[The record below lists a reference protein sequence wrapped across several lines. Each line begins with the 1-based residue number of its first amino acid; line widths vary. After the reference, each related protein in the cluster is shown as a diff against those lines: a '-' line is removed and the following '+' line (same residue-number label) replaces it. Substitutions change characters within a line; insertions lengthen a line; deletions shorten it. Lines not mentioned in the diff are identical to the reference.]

1 MKSYRAVLSMAAATA
16 VALAVAGCAGG
27 ASGGGG
33 DESDDGLGLF
43 KAGDL
48 TICANVETPPN
59 IYVDDDGKTIGVE
72 VDIANAIADQ
82 LGLTTKILE
91 YDFAGL
97 IPALQAHQCDTII
110 STLYIKPEREEIA
123 NFVPYLIS
131 GTGVAVSKENPA
143 NVTGYDDSLCGTKAI
158 GINGSTGAVL
168 LEDKSAEC
176 EENGLP
182 KIEITYLDSPA
193 DALQQVIAGQV
204 DVFVD
209 ASEEL
214 TYFEAQSDGAFVPV
228 GDVVDTIRIGAA
240 TLKDNAPLHEAL
252 QGAFEAIVEDGTYA
266 DILATWK
273 FEALD
278 IANWTE

>member
-1 MKSYRAVLSMAAATA
+1 MKSYRAVLSMTAAAA

-27 ASGGGG
+27 GSGGGSEG
-33 DESDDGLGLF
+33 DDDLGLF

-59 IYVDDDGKTIGVE
+59 IYVDDDGNTIGVE

-82 LGLTTKILE
+82 LGLKTKILE

-168 LEDKSAEC
+168 LEEKSAEC

-240 TLKDNAPLHEAL
+240 TLKDNEALHEAL
-252 QGAFEAIVEDGTYA
+252 QGAFDAIVDDGTYA
-266 DILATWK
+266 DILAEWK

-278 IANWTE
+278 IANWKE

>member
-1 MKSYRAVLSMAAATA
+1 MKSYRSVFAIATAAA
-16 VALAVAGCAGG
+16 VALAVAGCAAPS
-27 ASGGGG
+27 ASPEG
-33 DESDDGLGLF
+33 EDDLGLF

-48 TICANVETPPN
+48 TICANLETPPN
-59 IYVDDDGKTIGVE
+59 IYVDEDGNTIGVE
-72 VDIANAIADQ
+72 VDIANAMADQ
-82 LGLTTKILE
+82 LGLTTNILE

-131 GTGVAVSKENPA
+131 GTAVAVSKENPA
-143 NVTGYDDSLCGTKAI
+143 NVTGVDDSLCGTTTIA
-158 GINGSTGAVL
+158 INGSTGAVL
-168 LEDKSAEC
+168 LEEQSVEC

-182 KIEITYLDSPA
+182 KVEVTLLDSPA

-204 DVFVD
+204 DAFID

-214 TYFEAQSDGAFVPV
+214 SYFEAESDGAFVPV
-228 GDVVDTIRIGAA
+228 GEVVDTIRIGAA
-240 TLKDNAPLHEAL
+240 TLKDNVALHEAL
-252 QGAFEAIVEDGTYA
+252 QGAFDAIVEDGTYA
-266 DILATWK
+266 DILAKWK

-278 IANWTE
+278 IANWE

>member
-1 MKSYRAVLSMAAATA
+1 MKSYRSVFAIATAAA
-16 VALAVAGCAGG
+16 VALAVAGCAAPS
-27 ASGGGG
+27 ASPEG
-33 DESDDGLGLF
+33 EDDLGLF

-59 IYVDDDGKTIGVE
+59 IYVDDEGNRIGVE
-72 VDIANAIADQ
+72 VDIANAMADQ
-82 LGLTTKILE
+82 LGLTTNILE

-123 NFVPYLIS
+123 NFVPNLIS
-131 GTGVAVSKENPA
+131 GTAVAVSKENPA
-143 NVTGYDDSLCGTKAI
+143 NVTGVDDSLCGTTTIA
-158 GINGSTGAVL
+158 INGSTGAVL
-168 LEDKSAEC
+168 LEEQSVEC

-182 KIEITYLDSPA
+182 KVEVTLLDSPA

-204 DVFVD
+204 DAFID

-214 TYFEAQSDGAFVPV
+214 SYFEAESDGAFVPV

-240 TLKDNAPLHEAL
+240 TLKDNVALHEAL
-252 QGAFEAIVEDGTYA
+252 QGAFDAIVEDGTYA
-266 DILATWK
+266 DILAKWK

-278 IANWTE
+278 IANWE

>member
-1 MKSYRAVLSMAAATA
+1 MKSYHAVLSTVAAAA

-27 ASGGGG
+27 ASGG
-33 DESDDGLGLF
+33 DSESDDGLGLF
-43 KAGDL
+43 KPGDL

-59 IYVDDDGKTIGVE
+59 IYVDDDGKPIGVE
-72 VDIANAIADQ
+72 VDIANAMADQ
-82 LGLTTKILE
+82 LGLATNILE

-131 GTGVAVSKENPA
+131 GTGIAVSKENPA
-143 NVTGYDDSLCGTKAI
+143 NVTGYDDSLCGAKVI
-158 GINGSTGAVL
+158 GINGATGAVL
-168 LEDKSAEC
+168 IEEKSAEC
-176 EENGLP
+176 EANGLP
-182 KIEITYLDSPA
+182 TIDITLLDSPA
-193 DALQQVIAGQV
+193 DALQQVISGQV
-204 DVFVD
+204 DAFVD

-214 TYFEAQSDGAFVPV
+214 TFFEGKSDGAFVSV
-228 GDVVDTIRIGAA
+228 GEVVDTIRIGAA

-252 QGAFEAIVEDGTYA
+252 QGAFDAIVKDGTYA
-266 DILATWK
+266 DILAKWK

-278 IANWTE
+278 IANWED

>member
-1 MKSYRAVLSMAAATA
+1 MKSYRAVLSIATAAA

-27 ASGGGG
+27 GSGGES
-33 DESDDGLGLF
+33 ESDDGLGLF

-48 TICANVETPPN
+48 TICANLETPPN
-59 IYVDDDGKTIGVE
+59 IYVDDDGKPIGVE
-72 VDIANAIADQ
+72 VDIANAMAEQ
-82 LGLTTKILE
+82 LGLTTNILE

-131 GTGVAVSKENPA
+131 GSGIAVSSENPA
-143 NVTGYDDSLCGTKAI
+143 NITGYDDSLCGTKAI
-158 GINGSTGAVL
+158 GINGATGALL
-168 LEDKSAEC
+168 LEEKSAEC

-182 KIEITYLDSPA
+182 KIEITLLDSAA
-193 DALQQVIAGQV
+193 DALQQVLSGQV
-204 DVFVD
+204 DAFMD
-209 ASEEL
+209 ASEL
-214 TYFEAQSDGAFVPV
+214 MTFYEAESDGAFVPV
-228 GDVVDTIRIGAA
+228 GAVVDTIRIGAA
-240 TLKDNAPLHEAL
+240 TLKDNEALHEAL

-266 DILATWK
+266 DILAKWK

-278 IANWTE
+278 IANWED

>member
-1 MKSYRAVLSMAAATA
+1 MKSYRSVFAIATAAA
-16 VALAVAGCAGG
+16 VALAVAGCAAPS
-27 ASGGGG
+27 ASPEG
-33 DESDDGLGLF
+33 EDDLGLF

-59 IYVDDDGKTIGVE
+59 IYVDDEGNRIGVE
-72 VDIANAIADQ
+72 VDIANAMADQ
-82 LGLTTKILE
+82 LGLTTNILE

-131 GTGVAVSKENPA
+131 GTAVAVSKENPA
-143 NVTGYDDSLCGTKAI
+143 NVTGVDDSLCGTTTIA
-158 GINGSTGAVL
+158 INGSTGAVL
-168 LEDKSAEC
+168 LEEQSVEC

-182 KIEITYLDSPA
+182 KVEVTLLDSPA

-204 DVFVD
+204 DAFID

-214 TYFEAQSDGAFVPV
+214 SYFEAESDGAFVPV
-228 GDVVDTIRIGAA
+228 GEVVDTIRIGAA
-240 TLKDNAPLHEAL
+240 TLKDNVALHEAL
-252 QGAFEAIVEDGTYA
+252 QGAFDAIVEDGTYA
-266 DILATWK
+266 DILAKWK

-278 IANWTE
+278 IANWE

>member
-1 MKSYRAVLSMAAATA
+1 MKSYRSVFAIATAAA
-16 VALAVAGCAGG
+16 VALAVAGCAAPS
-27 ASGGGG
+27 ASPEG
-33 DESDDGLGLF
+33 EDDLGLF
-43 KAGDL
+43 KDGDL

-59 IYVDDDGKTIGVE
+59 IYVDDEGNRIGVE
-72 VDIANAIADQ
+72 VDIANAMADQ
-82 LGLTTKILE
+82 LGLTTNILE

-131 GTGVAVSKENPA
+131 GTAVAVSKENPA
-143 NVTGYDDSLCGTKAI
+143 NVTGVDDSLCGTTTIA
-158 GINGSTGAVL
+158 INGSTGAVL
-168 LEDKSAEC
+168 LEEQSVEC

-182 KIEITYLDSPA
+182 KVEVTLLDSPA

-204 DVFVD
+204 DAFID

-214 TYFEAQSDGAFVPV
+214 SYFEAESDGAFVPV
-228 GDVVDTIRIGAA
+228 GEVVDTIRIGAA
-240 TLKDNAPLHEAL
+240 TLKDNVALHEAL
-252 QGAFEAIVEDGTYA
+252 QGAFDAIVEDGTYA
-266 DILATWK
+266 DILAKWK

-278 IANWTE
+278 IANWE

>member
-27 ASGGGG
+27 GSGGES
-33 DESDDGLGLF
+33 ESDDGLGLF

-48 TICANVETPPN
+48 TICANLETPPN
-59 IYVDDDGKTIGVE
+59 IYVDDDGKPIGVE
-72 VDIANAIADQ
+72 VDIANAMADQ
-82 LGLTTKILE
+82 LGLTTNILE

-131 GTGVAVSKENPA
+131 GSGIAVSKENPA
-143 NVTGYDDSLCGTKAI
+143 NITGYDDSLCGTKAI
-158 GINGSTGAVL
+158 GINGATGAVL
-168 LEDKSAEC
+168 LEEKSAEC

-182 KIEITYLDSPA
+182 KIEITLLDSAA
-193 DALQQVIAGQV
+193 DALQQVLSGQV
-204 DVFVD
+204 DAFMD
-209 ASEEL
+209 ASEL
-214 TYFEAQSDGAFVPV
+214 MTFYEAESDGAFVPV
-228 GDVVDTIRIGAA
+228 GAVVDTIRIGAA
-240 TLKDNAPLHEAL
+240 TLKDNEPLHEAL

-266 DILATWK
+266 DILAQWK

-278 IANWTE
+278 IANWED

>member
-1 MKSYRAVLSMAAATA
+1 MKSHRSVFAIATA
-16 VALAVAGCAGG
+16 VVVALAVIGCSATP
-27 ASGGGG
+27 AESPEGG
-33 DESDDGLGLF
+33 DDLGLF

-59 IYVDDDGKTIGVE
+59 IYVDDEGNRIGVE
-72 VDIANAIADQ
+72 VDIADAIADQ
-82 LGLTTKILE
+82 LGLTTNILE

-97 IPALQAHQCDTII
+97 IPALQARQCDTII

-131 GTGVAVSKENPA
+131 GTAVAVSKENPA
-143 NVTGYDDSLCGTKAI
+143 NVTGVDDSLCGTTTIA
-158 GINGSTGAVL
+158 INGSTGAVL
-168 LEDKSAEC
+168 LEEQSVEC

-182 KIEITYLDSPA
+182 KVEVTLLDSPA

-204 DVFVD
+204 DAFID

-214 TYFEAQSDGAFVPV
+214 SYFEAESDGAFVPV

-240 TLKDNAPLHEAL
+240 TLKDNVALHEAL
-252 QGAFEAIVEDGTYA
+252 QGAFDAIVEDGTYA
-266 DILATWK
+266 DILAKWK

-278 IANWTE
+278 IANWE